1 MAKAIQL
8 VENRKDR
15 AMLEKESRWDVLLNG
30 IKFGQLYFNMRGY
43 VGYLPTPPSEGQ
55 TTPGKLT
62 IGEKGLRAYRK
73 EVAQLNQEWAI
84 FLNRANKTCESI
96 TSDERRVKQQ

>member
-15 AMLEKESRWDVLLNG
+15 AMLEKESRWDVMLNG
-30 IKFGQLYFNMRGY
+30 VQFCQLYFNTRGY

-55 TTPGKLT
+55 TTPGNLT
-62 IGEKGLRAYRK
+62 IGEKGIRAYRK
-73 EVAQLNQEWAI
+73 EVAQLNLEWAN
-84 FLNRANKTCESI
+84 FLSRANKT
-96 TSDERRVKQQ
+96 